1 MAFVEILS
9 MAGTVD
15 RESAIKSIRHD
26 SEARWR
32 RKWRPGDE
40 VTNGAVEYRYVFF
53 AVSRNAIPAAMGWA
67 RGRLRAGLTVGL
79 SALRC
84 GPGGLVS
91 MHRMRAVA
99 EYLRKSAF
107 NIFQG
112 NSKQIPA
119 SMIDRMTTHAMQRM
133 TSYRETATT
142 HNTLSSK
149 TDWATLQR
157 TRNVKRHLW
166 TSRPWRKSVAGH
178 SYLRADGYI
187 TRIEAGS
194 AAWRFEVRAI
204 GATEI
209 CRCGDGFR
217 SVEAARLAAFDAI
230 TDLLLKQAGR
240 PASL

>member
-1 MAFVEILS
+1 M
-9 MAGTVD
+9 T
-15 RESAIKSIRHD
+15 
-26 SEARWR
+26 
-32 RKWRPGDE
+32 
-40 VTNGAVEYRYVFF
+40 
-53 AVSRNAIPAAMGWA
+53 
-67 RGRLRAGLTVGL
+67 AGLN
-79 SALRC
+79 ALRC
-84 GPGGLVS
+84 GLGGLVA

-99 EYLRKSAF
+99 LYFRKSEF

-112 NSKQIPA
+112 NSKRIPA
-119 SMIDRMTTHAMQRM
+119 SIIDRMTTHAMQRM
-133 TSYRETATT
+133 TSYRETVTT

-240 PASL
+240 PASM